1 MQKFHACIQ
10 CLSIPQLHGTALL
23 FDGQTFPAEIKGKHM
38 YVTSQTGGNQGKIIK
53 TKYDILDIQTI
64 WK

>member
-1 MQKFHACIQ
+1 
-10 CLSIPQLHGTALL
+10 LSIPQLHGTALL